1 MIDISKPHA
10 CRNGLPASA
19 IRHPGVGCDHL
30 AIGTYSN
37 DRIRPGLWALNNG
50 GKWAGDDSSH
60 GGCQQKDHPLDL
72 VNVPEQRSVKVW
84 LVFSYEWDRENG
96 QTDKP
101 HVNAY
106 FDRQEGI
113 KTLRNVIAQKEITV
127 DYVVGEGL
135 GKAP

>member
-60 GGCQQKDHPLDL
+60 GGCQQEDHPLDL

-84 LVFSYEWDRENG
+84 INVYRERDGLEWFGHPCRTRDSAFSSVGGAERIACIEREM
-96 QTDKP
+96 T
-101 HVNAY
+101 
-106 FDRQEGI
+106 FTI
-113 KTLRNVIAQKEITV
+113 
-127 DYVVGEGL
+127 GEGL
-135 GKAP
+135 GETP